1 MRLAPVLGI
10 CWLAAVAL
18 LIGWGT
24 WKAVPKAHQV
34 SPAKAP
40 STVKSTG
47 RAVPAFGR
55 SHGIPIA
62 HLRDSDIRRIRTD
75 GNNEFE
81 APDAGAEIE
90 RDMAEMRA
98 EWETRSRE
106 MTPVSSVLPSSA
118 ELNRQPAG
126 TKPEDIRITDR
137 MLEVERRYAPR
148 YLNCRIRIRLL
159 ESRLADASGPP
170 RDALLRKLEDA
181 KAELAGV
188 DEAYTAEIEIA
199 RLKTT
204 PLMGKG
210 AQ

>member
-1 MRLAPVLGI
+1 MRLAPALWI

-18 LIGWGT
+18 LLGLST

-40 STVKSTG
+40 SAVQNTG
-47 RAVPAFGR
+47 RAVPASGR
-55 SHGIPIA
+55 SHGIPVP
-62 HLRDSDIRRIRTD
+62 HLRDSDIRRIRAD
-75 GNNEFE
+75 GNNQME
-81 APDAGAEIE
+81 APDAAAEIE
-90 RDMAEMRA
+90 RDMAQMRA

-106 MTPVSSVLPSSA
+106 MTSVSSVLPSSA
-118 ELNRQPAG
+118 ELSRQPAG
-126 TKPEDIRITDR
+126 PKPEDIRITDR

-181 KAELAGV
+181 KAELAEV
-188 DEAYTAEIEIA
+188 DKAYTAEIEVA

-210 AQ
+210 AE

>member
-1 MRLAPVLGI
+1 MRLAPALGI

-18 LIGWGT
+18 LVGLSA
-24 WKAVPKAHQV
+24 WKAVPKAPQIL
-34 SPAKAP
+34 PAKAP

-47 RAVPAFGR
+47 RAIPAFGW
-55 SHGIPIA
+55 SHAPVP
-62 HLRDSDIRRIRTD
+62 HLRDSDIRRARAD
-75 GNNEFE
+75 GNGQLE
-81 APDAGAEIE
+81 APDAAAEIE

-106 MTPVSSVLPSSA
+106 MTSVSSVLPSSA

-126 TKPEDIRITDR
+126 PKPEDIRVTDG

-181 KAELAGV
+181 EAELAEV
-188 DEAYTAEIEIA
+188 DKAYTAEIEVA

-210 AQ
+210 AE

>member
-1 MRLAPVLGI
+1 MRLAPALGI

-18 LIGWGT
+18 LVGWGT
-24 WKAVPKAHQV
+24 WEVVPKAHQV
-34 SPAKAP
+34 PPAKAP
-40 STVKSTG
+40 SAVKSTG
-47 RAVPAFGR
+47 RAIPASGR
-55 SHGIPIA
+55 SHGIPIP
-62 HLRDSDIRRIRTD
+62 HLEESDIRRIRAD

-81 APDAGAEIE
+81 APDAAAEIE

-106 MTPVSSVLPSSA
+106 MTSVSSVPPSSA
-118 ELNRQPAG
+118 ELNWQSAG
-126 TKPEDIRITDR
+126 PKPVTDR

-159 ESRLADASGPP
+159 ESRLVDASGPP

-181 KAELAGV
+181 KAELAEV
-188 DEAYTAEIEIA
+188 DKAYTAEIEIA

-204 PLMGKG
+204 PLIGKG